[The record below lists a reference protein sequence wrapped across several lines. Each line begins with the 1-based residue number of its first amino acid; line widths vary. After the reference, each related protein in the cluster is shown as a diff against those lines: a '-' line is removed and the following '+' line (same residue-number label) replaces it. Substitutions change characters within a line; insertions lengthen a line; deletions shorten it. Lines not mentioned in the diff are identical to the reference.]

1 VAAIGGRTRVL
12 CTPVDIGLDD
22 ALTGRGV
29 PFRRD
34 QVLVASDGEYAATV
48 IEVIGQLGL
57 DCQIIRN
64 RAAVM
69 VLPAG
74 VTKGSFG

>member
-1 VAAIGGRTRVL
+1 MAI
-12 CTPVDIGLDD
+12 D
-22 ALTGRGV
+22 
-29 PFRRD
+29 
-34 QVLVASDGEYAATV
+34 SEHAATA
-48 IEVIGQLGL
+48 IELIGQLGL

-74 VTKGSFG
+74 VTKGSGLGAVPTELNLSAHNTIAVG